1 MKYNYKKLGQIIK
14 DNREAIGYS
23 RRNLAA
29 RVDTSDTE
37 LKRIEE
43 GERITP
49 NLITLIKL
57 CEELDLNLQFLL
69 EDCDFLEEKNKK
81 IYWVVVKYSDINLFQ
96 IEATTPEE
104 AVRFILNFICCNEII
119 DVDGSRDNVEFYA
132 TDSKRE
138 IDKLIAD
145 SGLTLIDYSNY
156 DGTFDCPY
164 CGATIEEDDLD

>member
-1 MKYNYKKLGQIIK
+1 MHHFKVERFSERFG
-14 DNREAIGYS
+14 G
-23 RRNLAA
+23 RNLAA

-37 LKRIEE
+37 LKRIED

-69 EDCDFLEEKNKK
+69 EDCDFLEEKVKK

-104 AVRFILNFICCNEII
+104 AVRFILNF
-119 DVDGSRDNVEFYA
+119 NV
-132 TDSKRE
+132 SH
-138 IDKLIAD
+138 I
-145 SGLTLIDYSNY
+145 YS
-156 DGTFDCPY
+156 T
-164 CGATIEEDDLD
+164 

>member
-81 IYWVVVKYSDINLFQ
+81 
-96 IEATTPEE
+96 T
-104 AVRFILNFICCNEII
+104 
-119 DVDGSRDNVEFYA
+119 
-132 TDSKRE
+132 
-138 IDKLIAD
+138 
-145 SGLTLIDYSNY
+145 
-156 DGTFDCPY
+156 
-164 CGATIEEDDLD
+164 

>member
-37 LKRIEE
+37 LKRIED

-69 EDCDFLEEKNKK
+69 EDCNFLEEKVKK

-104 AVRFILNFICCNEII
+104 AVRFILNFICCNEI
-119 DVDGSRDNVEFYA
+119 DRKSVV
-132 TDSKRE
+132 
-138 IDKLIAD
+138 
-145 SGLTLIDYSNY
+145 
-156 DGTFDCPY
+156 
-164 CGATIEEDDLD
+164 

>member
-37 LKRIEE
+37 LKRIED

-69 EDCDFLEEKNKK
+69 EDCDFLEEKVKK

-119 DVDGSRDNVEFYA
+119 DVDGSKTTAKKWALKINLDYRPGILLYDN
-132 TDSKRE
+132 K
-138 IDKLIAD
+138 K
-145 SGLTLIDYSNY
+145 
-156 DGTFDCPY
+156 
-164 CGATIEEDDLD
+164 